1 MEVNDY
7 LQNTRQGDYSDEAIR
22 SFTQTL
28 PWEQKKETRAAFYS
42 SYDFSRMAVFE
53 QAVRHPDLIELST
66 NKINFL
72 RCWTPGCTSH
82 GWDITKGLNVSEI
95 EQQSKLYPTLDILK
109 YSIDPP
115 KHYIPG
121 HYKYVIV
128 PQGMA
133 GMSTSSRLLYLLS
146 YCECVVLLMGGHLQY
161 HISARLVPWV
171 HYVPLS
177 PSGAEVATKVR
188 WLQQH
193 DALAKQIAEN
203 GHNFG
208 KSYLRLEDYLCYAAT
223 TVQAVADVLQGTTA
237 LQPFSPV
244 KISV

>member
-1 MEVNDY
+1 MAMNVF
-7 LQNTRQGDYSDEAIR
+7 LQQHKGGDFSDEAIR
-22 SFTQTL
+22 EKSQTL
-28 PWEQKKETRAAFYS
+28 PWDQKTETRAALYASF
-42 SYDFSRMAVFE
+42 DNSRWVVLEA
-53 QAVRHPDLIELST
+53 ASRNPDLIDLSL
-66 NKINFL
+66 NAPYYLF
-72 RCWTPGCTSH
+72 CWTPECTVR
-82 GWDITKGLNVSEI
+82 GWDKEQMAALTPADLDAPKVSGLS
-95 EQQSKLYPTLDILK
+95 LMK
-109 YSIDPP
+109 YSYTPP
-115 KHYIPG
+115 RHYTPG

-177 PSGAEVATKVR
+177 PSGAEVAAKVR

-223 TVQAVADVLQGTTA
+223 TIEAVAEVMKNTTA
-237 LQPFSPV
+237 LHGFSPI
-244 KISV
+244 KI